1 MSLFES
7 SSKGVKFDTIG
18 ASVQGTVKSAPRE
31 RQQTK
36 YGTQEPDFWP
46 NGDPKM
52 QILVDLQTEQRV
64 DANDDGE
71 RTLYVASKNMKRAIG
86 EAIRAAN
93 ASDIAPGGVLTV
105 TYVGNDPASK
115 NPANPAKLYQAQYT
129 APSSAFVQQPAAAP
143 IQQQQPVQQ
152 APAQQQ
158 FVPQTQQAPAP
169 QQFVPQQAAPQAQAP
184 QQGVA
189 PGEAPWST
197 PGEAPWSTPGEAP
210 WSTPQ
215 AQPMQ
220 HAGGLTSEQV
230 AQLHQLR
237 GAGIPEATIATA
249 INATPDA
256 IALYDSTPF

>member
-7 SSKGVKFDTIG
+7 SSKGVKFDTVG
-18 ASVQGTVKSAPRE
+18 ASVTGIVKSAPRE

-64 DANDDGE
+64 DASDDGE

-143 IQQQQPVQQ
+143 AQQAPQQQAPVQQ
-152 APAQQQ
+152 A
-158 FVPQTQQAPAP
+158 FVPPSQQAPVQ

-184 QQGVA
+184 QQSVA
-189 PGEAPWST
+189 
-197 PGEAPWSTPGEAP
+197 PGEAP

-237 GAGIPEATIATA
+237 GAGIPAATIATA
-249 INATPDA
+249 INATPEA
-256 IALYDSTPF
+256 IALYDNTPF

>member
-7 SSKGVKFDTIG
+7 SSKGVKFDTVG
-18 ASVQGTVKSAPRE
+18 ASVTGTVKSAPRE

-64 DANDDGE
+64 DASDDGE

-143 IQQQQPVQQ
+143 AQQAPQPQAPVQQAFVPPTQQ
-152 APAQQQ
+152 APAQ
-158 FVPQTQQAPAP
+158 

-184 QQGVA
+184 HQGVA
-189 PGEAPWST
+189 
-197 PGEAPWSTPGEAP
+197 PGEAP

-237 GAGIPEATIATA
+237 GAGIPAATIATA
-249 INATPDA
+249 INATPEA
-256 IALYDSTPF
+256 IALYDNTPF

>member
-7 SSKGVKFDTIG
+7 SSKGVKFDTVG
-18 ASVQGTVKSAPRE
+18 TSVTGTVKSAPRE

-64 DANDDGE
+64 DASDDGE

-115 NPANPAKLYQAQYT
+115 NPANPAKLYQAQYS

-143 IQQQQPVQQ
+143 AQQAPQPQAPVQQ
-152 APAQQQ
+152 A
-158 FVPQTQQAPAP
+158 FVPPTRQAPAP
-169 QQFVPQQAAPQAQAP
+169 QQFVPQQPAPQAQAP
-184 QQGVA
+184 QQAVA
-189 PGEAPWST
+189 
-197 PGEAPWSTPGEAP
+197 PGEAP

-237 GAGIPEATIATA
+237 GAGIPAATIATA
-249 INATPDA
+249 INATPEA
-256 IALYDSTPF
+256 IALYDNTPF

>member
-18 ASVQGTVKSAPRE
+18 ANITGTVKSAPRE

-52 QILVDLQTEQRV
+52 QILVDLQTDQRI
-64 DANDDGE
+64 DASDDGE

-129 APSSAFVQQPAAAP
+129 APSSAFVQQQAAAP
-143 IQQQQPVQQ
+143 QPVQQPAQAFVPTGGPQFVPSTPQPVQQPVQQ
-152 APAQQQ
+152 PSQQVAQ
-158 FVPQTQQAPAP
+158 PT
-169 QQFVPQQAAPQAQAP
+169 
-184 QQGVA
+184 VA

-197 PGEAPWSTPGEAP
+197 PAPAP
-210 WSTPQ
+210 Q
-215 AQPMQ
+215 VQ
-220 HAGGLTSEQV
+220 AGGLTSDQV
-230 AQLHQLR
+230 SQLTQLR
-237 GAGIPEATIATA
+237 AAGIPEATIATA
-249 INATPDA
+249 INATPQA
-256 IALYDSTPF
+256 IATYDNTPF

>member
-7 SSKGVKFDTIG
+7 SSKGVKFDTVG
-18 ASVQGTVKSAPRE
+18 ASVIGTVKSAPRE

-64 DANDDGE
+64 DASDDGE

-129 APSSAFVQQPAAAP
+129 APSSAFVQQPAAAQV
-143 IQQQQPVQQ
+143 QQAPQQAPVQQ
-152 APAQQQ
+152 A
-158 FVPQTQQAPAP
+158 FVPPTQQAPAP
-169 QQFVPQQAAPQAQAP
+169 QQFVPQQAAPQAP

-189 PGEAPWST
+189 
-197 PGEAPWSTPGEAP
+197 PGEAP

-220 HAGGLTSEQV
+220 HAGGLTSAQV

-237 GAGIPEATIATA
+237 GAGIPAATIATA
-249 INATPDA
+249 INATPEA
-256 IALYDSTPF
+256 IALYDNTPF

>member
-7 SSKGVKFDTIG
+7 SSKGVKFDTVG
-18 ASVQGTVKSAPRE
+18 ANVTGTVKSAPRE

-64 DANDDGE
+64 DDSDDGE

-129 APSSAFVQQPAAAP
+129 APSSAFVQQPAAVPAQQVP
-143 IQQQQPVQQ
+143 QQQAPVQQ
-152 APAQQQ
+152 A
-158 FVPQTQQAPAP
+158 FVPPTQQAPVQ
-169 QQFVPQQAAPQAQAP
+169 QQFMPQQAAPQAQAA

-189 PGEAPWST
+189 
-197 PGEAPWSTPGEAP
+197 PGEAP

-249 INATPDA
+249 INATPEA
-256 IALYDSTPF
+256 IALYDNTPF